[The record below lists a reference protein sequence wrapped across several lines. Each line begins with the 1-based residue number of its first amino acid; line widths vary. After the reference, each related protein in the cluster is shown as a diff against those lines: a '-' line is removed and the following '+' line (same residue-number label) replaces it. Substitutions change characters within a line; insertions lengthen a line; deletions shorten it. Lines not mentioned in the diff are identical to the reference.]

1 MFVSKKWQNFYSNW
15 NKLNNNFKQLFI
27 VDIKQKAINR
37 KIFKWFY
44 SFLFLAFLSFTLQ
57 LFNGTIITGC
67 ADDAHDKSFHQRIFE
82 IAYAEQF
89 KVLPYHI
96 AFGFYFCFV
105 DFCCTFA
112 WCFNDLFIM
121 CIGIILHRDFEQLN
135 EKFDLNSTVRIKLF
149 LSYILWHIRQ
159 FKIVSQN
166 TSKTFWKQHFAL
178 YRKLHEHVVVTSKLL
193 GPNILLSFGMNLYF
207 ICFTLLLNFK

>member
-1 MFVSKKWQNFYSNW
+1 M
-15 NKLNNNFKQLFI
+15 
-27 VDIKQKAINR
+27 DIKQKAINS

-44 SFLFLAFLSFTLQ
+44 SFLFLAFISFILQ

-67 ADDAHDKSFHQRIFE
+67 ADDAHLKSFDQRIFE

-89 KVLPYHI
+89 KVVPYNI

-135 EKFDLNSTVRIKLF
+135 EKFLLNATVRIK
-149 LSYILWHIRQ
+149 
-159 FKIVSQN
+159 IVGFVVSASQGWL
-166 TSKTFWKQHFAL
+166 TVK
-178 YRKLHEHVVVTSKLL
+178 
-193 GPNILLSFGMNLYF
+193 
-207 ICFTLLLNFK
+207 